1 MERMSGHTGLISSYQ
16 LLITAACTNTP
27 EQLTG
32 AHLYLDLVMSGYLC
46 HTVGNVMDLQLCWL
60 MPSLSHNGLTHWGR
74 VTHICVG
81 TLTIIGSDNGLSPSR
96 RQAII
101 WTNAGLLLIG
111 PLGKNFNEISIKFL
125 SFPFKKLRLKVSSA
139 KWRSFCLRLN
149 VLTKEQTDEKWMKRM
164 NAVFAPFS
172 RFELTRCVL
181 IIHHFLWDPLNQRS
195 FIARMKYYIKTTLN
209 VITYSYP
216 QFEYTMLL
224 EEITGIHGGKWKLWR

>member
-32 AHLYLDLVMSGYLC
+32 AHLYLDIVMSGYLC

-60 MPSLSHNGLTHWGR
+60 MPSLSHNGLT
-74 VTHICVG
+74 
-81 TLTIIGSDNGLSPSR
+81 
-96 RQAII
+96 
-101 WTNAGLLLIG
+101 
-111 PLGKNFNEISIKFL
+111 
-125 SFPFKKLRLKVSSA
+125 
-139 KWRSFCLRLN
+139 
-149 VLTKEQTDEKWMKRM
+149 KEQIDEKWMKRM

-181 IIHHFLWDPLNQRS
+181 IIYHFLWDPLNQRL
-195 FIARMKYYIKTTLN
+195 FNARMKYYIKTTLN